1 MQVLS
6 EPDVAGL
13 LDRLMAEVL
22 PSRRGLAAWRALL
35 RSHATVMRQLDA
47 AVGHA
52 SVPSSVRRFGFWS
65 AMATAITYAVF
76 LVGYFIGSYLRPP
89 WDIAIPV
96 AASILIAP
104 SFVLL
109 TVGIHYATPESKRI
123 WSHAAMAFA
132 LLYAAFVSIV
142 YVTWLFVVEPHVL
155 NHSRSA
161 VAPFVFKRG
170 SFVQMLDGLGYTYMS
185 LASA

>member
-1 MQVLS
+1 
-6 EPDVAGL
+6 
-13 LDRLMAEVL
+13 MAQATGTGI
-22 PSRRGLAAWRALL
+22 PAAP
-35 RSHATVMRQLDA
+35 DA
-47 AVGHA
+47 AVGRA
-52 SVPSSVRRFGFWS
+52 SVPTSVRRFAFWS
-65 AMATAITYAVF
+65 ATATATTYAVF
-76 LVGYFIGSYLRPP
+76 LIGYFVGSHLSPP

-96 AASILIAP
+96 GASILIAP

-109 TVGIHYATPESKRI
+109 TVGIHYSAPESKRI
-123 WSHAAMAFA
+123 WSQAAMAFA

-155 NHSRSA
+155 NHGRSA
-161 VAPFVFKRG
+161 VAPFGFEKG